1 MIKQIFLQEN
11 ILKKIINLFF
21 IVFFLCLTLSF
32 NSYAKEK
39 WVLDKNISSIK
50 FEVPVLFATNVI
62 GEFQNFD
69 GFVELDLNNKKNNK
83 AILSV
88 DIKSLKINYKKY
100 IELILGPIFFDV
112 FKHPLAVLDT
122 KKFSYKYE
130 NELKLNIELNI
141 KGISQNIETKL
152 NIIKL
157 SSDLVQILGTLEF
170 SRNDFNIGTCSL
182 KNTTILKDTI
192 KIKTNLFLIR
202 E

>member
-1 MIKQIFLQEN
+1 MQEN

-21 IVFFLCLTLSF
+21 IVFFLCLTSSF

-69 GFVELDLNNKKNNK
+69 GFVELDLNNRINNK

-100 IELILGPIFFDV
+100 IELILGPIFFDT
-112 FKHPLAVLDT
+112 FRYPLAVLDT
-122 KKFSYKYE
+122 KKFSYNDE

-141 KGISQNIETKL
+141 KGISKNIETKL

-170 SRNDFNIGTCSL
+170 SRNDFNIGTGSWN
-182 KNTTILKDTI
+182 NTTILKDII
-192 KIKTNLFLIR
+192 KIKTNLFLIK